1 MLLSHV
7 ATSMRLSREAPQWTC
22 PTVIVDVT
30 DLTRRATVP
39 RIVPPMVDA
48 FLIGV
53 LAGYAIA
60 IPVGP
65 IAVLIL
71 RTGMRDG
78 LNAALAAGAGTATAD
93 LVYATVAMLAGP
105 ALVSLIQPVLVPAR
119 LVAAVMLLALAARQL
134 RGVDFS
140 ATPAEPARTGRTYV
154 TVLALTLLNPATV
167 IYFASLAI
175 GLPAISTEPGA
186 RALFAIGAALASL
199 SWQWL
204 LAGAGSALHG
214 RVPPRLAVWTG
225 VASSAIIAVLA
236 LKIAADAIA

>member
-1 MLLSHV
+1 ML
-7 ATSMRLSREAPQWTC
+7 E
-22 PTVIVDVT
+22 
-30 DLTRRATVP
+30 
-39 RIVPPMVDA
+39 A

-78 LNAALAAGAGTATAD
+78 LRAAMAAGAGTASAD
-93 LVYATVAMLAGP
+93 VVYSTLAMVAGP
-105 ALVSLIQPVLVPAR
+105 ALVALIAPVLLPAR
-119 LVAAVMLLALAARQL
+119 LLAAAVLLVLAVRQL
-134 RGVDFS
+134 RGVDL
-140 ATPAEPARTGRTYV
+140 AGAERAPAPVARTYA

-167 IYFASLAI
+167 IYFASLAV
-175 GLPAISTEPGA
+175 GLPKISTEPAARVFFVAGA
-186 RALFAIGAALASL
+186 GLSSL

-214 RVPPRLAVWTG
+214 RVPARLGLLTA
-225 VASSAIIAVLA
+225 VASSAIIALLA
-236 LKIAADAIA
+236 LKIAADAVVG